1 MTSSNVCARAKKAG
15 MRALQQLRRPVC
27 LGACVGALTVATLPA
42 LPALATPPHDAG
54 ALHHDAGAAPGRP
67 AASAPAKPVDLDG
80 LLAALQHMPGLEADF
95 VEDKHI
101 AMLARPLTSR
111 GKLYFTHPGLLL
123 RRVEAPQRSEVLIT
137 PDSLRTKDAAGEQTL
152 DLRARPDVRPF
163 VESLTW
169 ILGGNRTALASV
181 YTLTFTPEAAG
192 RSWVLSLA
200 PKQKPLNQL
209 IAEIRIAGQG
219 LRVATVEVRE
229 TSGDRAVTRI
239 VAANPERHFD
249 AAERARLFG
258 EGPTSGR
265 PGSP

>member
-1 MTSSNVCARAKKAG
+1 MTSSNVCARAKKTG
-15 MRALQQLRRPVC
+15 MRALQQGRWPVV
-27 LGACVGALTVATLPA
+27 LGACALTLAA
-42 LPALATPPHDAG
+42 LPALAHPPHDAG
-54 ALHHDAGAAPGRP
+54 APHHDAGAAPVRP
-67 AASAPAKPVDLDG
+67 APRTPAKPVDLDG
-80 LLAALQHMPGLEADF
+80 LLGALQHMPGLEADF

-101 AMLARPLTSR
+101 AMLAKPLTSR

-137 PDSLRTKDAAGEQTL
+137 PDSLRTRDASGEQTL

-169 ILGGNRTALASV
+169 ILGGNRAALGAV

-192 RSWVLSLA
+192 RGWLLSLA

-219 LRVATVEVRE
+219 LRVETVEVRE

-239 VAANPERHFD
+239 LTANPERQFD

-258 EGPTSGR
+258 AGPAGGR
-265 PGSP
+265 PSSP